1 MSVCANVLIQV
12 IVEEFFDSGNQAH
25 KHVLNVR
32 DEWYFLSNK
41 ILQPR
46 NLSLFLRQQDKF
58 YNMKKILLALLLLTL
73 TTSSFARKNRNKFV
87 VIETTM
93 GTIKVEVYADV
104 KQHADNFLKLAGE
117 GFFDSLLFHRV
128 IPTFMIQAG
137 DPKSKNAFKGE
148 VLGNGDLGYKVP
160 AEFMDQY
167 HHRQGAL
174 AAARDN
180 NPEKASSACQFY
192 IVQGKTYTDS
202 ELDGIEQSLK
212 RKMTEQARKDY
223 KTIGGTPHLD
233 GSYTVFG
240 QLVEGQDV
248 VEKITMVPRDNTD
261 RPLEDVRILSTK
273 IKKK

>member
-1 MSVCANVLIQV
+1 MNDYI
-12 IVEEFFDSGNQAH
+12 
-25 KHVLNVR
+25 
-32 DEWYFLSNK
+32 LSNK
-41 ILQPR
+41 ILQHH

-58 YNMKKILLALLLLTL
+58 FNMKKIVLAFLLLTL
-73 TTSSFARKNRNKFV
+73 TMSSFAKKHKNKFV

-117 GFFDSLLFHRV
+117 GFFDSILFHRV
-128 IPTFMIQAG
+128 IPSFMIQAG
-137 DPKSKNAFKGE
+137 DPKSKSASKGE
-148 VLGNGDLGYKVP
+148 LLGNGDLGYKVP

-248 VEKITMVPRDNTD
+248 VQKITMAPRNNTD
-261 RPLEDVRILSTK
+261 RPLDDIRIISTK
-273 IKKK
+273 IKKKNKHVRH

>member
-1 MSVCANVLIQV
+1 MNDYI
-12 IVEEFFDSGNQAH
+12 
-25 KHVLNVR
+25 
-32 DEWYFLSNK
+32 LSNK
-41 ILQPR
+41 ILQHH

-58 YNMKKILLALLLLTL
+58 FNMKKIVLAFLLLTL
-73 TTSSFARKNRNKFV
+73 TTSSFAKKHKNKFV

-117 GFFDSLLFHRV
+117 GFFDSILFHRV
-128 IPTFMIQAG
+128 IPSFMIQAG
-137 DPKSKNAFKGE
+137 DPKSKSASKGE
-148 VLGNGDLGYKVP
+148 LLGNGDLGYKVP

-248 VEKITMVPRDNTD
+248 VQKITMAPRNNTD
-261 RPLEDVRILSTK
+261 RPLDDIRILSTK
-273 IKKK
+273 IKKKNKHARH

>member
-1 MSVCANVLIQV
+1 VKNDYI
-12 IVEEFFDSGNQAH
+12 
-25 KHVLNVR
+25 
-32 DEWYFLSNK
+32 LSNK
-41 ILQPR
+41 ILQHH

-58 YNMKKILLALLLLTL
+58 FNMKKIVLAFLLLTL
-73 TTSSFARKNRNKFV
+73 TTSTFAKKHKNKFV

-117 GFFDSLLFHRV
+117 GFFDSILFHRV
-128 IPTFMIQAG
+128 IPSFMIQAG
-137 DPKSKNAFKGE
+137 DPKSKSASKGE
-148 VLGNGDLGYKVP
+148 LLGNGDLGYKVP

-223 KTIGGTPHLD
+223 KTFGGTPHLD

-248 VEKITMVPRDNTD
+248 VQKITMAPRNNTD
-261 RPLEDVRILSTK
+261 RPLEDIRIVSTK
-273 IKKK
+273 IKKKNKHARH